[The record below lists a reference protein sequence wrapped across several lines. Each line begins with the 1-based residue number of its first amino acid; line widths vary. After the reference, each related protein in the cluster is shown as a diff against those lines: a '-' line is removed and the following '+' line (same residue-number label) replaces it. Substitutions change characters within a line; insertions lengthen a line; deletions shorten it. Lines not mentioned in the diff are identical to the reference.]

1 MTENTRSAILK
12 EAEHIVNG
20 NREAEYG
27 NAEDNFNTIAML
39 WSVYIDAKITPKD
52 VAAMMILLKVARTKS
67 GHGKD
72 DTWIDIAGYAACGA
86 EVMEVQE

>member
-1 MTENTRSAILK
+1 MTENTRSAVLK
-12 EAEHIVNG
+12 EAELIVNG

-39 WSVYIDAKITPKD
+39 WSVYTDAEITPKD

-86 EVMEVQE
+86 EVMEVQK